1 MNLTGFDKF
10 LLFIGI
16 SYTADKKIE
25 QLRREKWQMIKQCNA
40 MLTRCEMLKTK

>member
-16 SYTADKKIE
+16 SYTANKKIE
-25 QLRREKWQMIKQCNA
+25 QIRREKWQLITQCDA
-40 MLTRCEMLKTK
+40 MLKRCEMLKTK